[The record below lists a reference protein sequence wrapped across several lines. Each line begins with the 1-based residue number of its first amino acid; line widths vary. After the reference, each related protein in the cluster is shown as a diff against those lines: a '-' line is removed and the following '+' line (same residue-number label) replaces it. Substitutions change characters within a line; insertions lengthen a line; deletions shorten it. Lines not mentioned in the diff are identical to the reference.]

1 MTSIIIYNNRHHF
14 TSFYHLFNSLI
25 HFIIPIL
32 LIFNFIPNGCLALK
46 CLDCVGRDCMG
57 STCTGDYCMIS
68 RYAPRWGTMVWGEP
82 VIVKGCLSGRMIR
95 GDMRSHC
102 EVIGDGKDED
112 EPITGAMHRTI
123 AKIPDD
129 LLYTESCACE
139 GNNCNAKKPK
149 IRVPE
154 RSRCEAMVEV
164 NVMGHNMTSK
174 NNAKCTGEFCFKVE
188 IRSKIGHMKN
198 YRTMGC
204 ASFDDKS
211 QLPEE
216 LQPTGCASFASENLD
231 VEACFKTFDKE
242 AIARHKARSKGKKKT
257 KSRPRSSE
265 EKISEEEEEEENEDS
280 MKEDDWDKEEEEE
293 KEGKENEGKEEAKE
307 EKAQHYIIEKPT
319 FGPELNESTNSTLI
333 SVFILLILLILLS
346 GVVWKFQL
354 HKRLFRAS
362 YDSVAGGT

>member
-1 MTSIIIYNNRHHF
+1 MRVEAQTTIKKDKKPLEATSPIV
-14 TSFYHLFNSLI
+14 
-25 HFIIPIL
+25 FIG
-32 LIFNFIPNGCLALK
+32 NKRALE
-46 CLDCVGRDCMG
+46 LRDVLKEENLRGM
-57 STCTGDYCMIS
+57 S

-188 IRSKIGHMKN
+188 IRSKIWAMKN
-198 YRTMGC
+198 YRT
-204 ASFDDKS
+204 
-211 QLPEE
+211 
-216 LQPTGCASFASENLD
+216 
-231 VEACFKTFDKE
+231 
-242 AIARHKARSKGKKKT
+242 
-257 KSRPRSSE
+257 
-265 EKISEEEEEEENEDS
+265 
-280 MKEDDWDKEEEEE
+280 
-293 KEGKENEGKEEAKE
+293 
-307 EKAQHYIIEKPT
+307 
-319 FGPELNESTNSTLI
+319 
-333 SVFILLILLILLS
+333 
-346 GVVWKFQL
+346 
-354 HKRLFRAS
+354 
-362 YDSVAGGT
+362 